1 MKNKDL
7 FDGATEECKKLYKE
21 AKKALRLKQRKD
33 FIRRLREDIAKG
45 R

>member
-7 FDGATEECKKLYKE
+7 FDGASEECKKLHKE
-21 AKKALRLKQRKD
+21 AKKALRLRERKN
-33 FIRRLREDIAKG
+33 FIKRLREDLGK

>member
-7 FDGATEECKKLYKE
+7 FDGTSEECKKLAKE
-21 AKKALRLKQRKD
+21 AKKALRLRERKN
-33 FIRRLREDIAKG
+33 FIKRLREDLGK

>member
-7 FDGATEECKKLYKE
+7 FDGAPEDCKKLAKE

-33 FIRRLREDIAKG
+33 FMKRLREDLG
-45 R
+45 RR

>member
-7 FDGATEECKKLYKE
+7 FAGASEECKKLHKE
-21 AKKALRLKQRKD
+21 AKKALRLRERKN
-33 FIRRLREDIAKG
+33 FMRRLREDLGK

>member
-7 FDGATEECKKLYKE
+7 FDGASEECKKLAKE
-21 AKKALRLKQRKD
+21 AKKALRLRERKN
-33 FIRRLREDIAKG
+33 FIKRLREDLGK